1 MMPELA
7 LKEAASKSLDI
18 FMAQLER
25 DMPSDAHYVP
35 SPALDASIQKL
46 CRKAAHPYFRK
57 FLHSAAALLLAAA
70 TAGGMLLATSPQ
82 ARAAFWGWVKEISRN
97 TISYQYSG
105 GTVKN
110 THSLH
115 YALSS
120 IPSGYTEYLA
130 SPQDGF
136 LIYENE
142 NGELLN
148 FIYTEKSD
156 EKSLL
161 IDSENSVVHIVSF
174 GNYSAELL
182 FPFDST
188 KAPAIIW
195 TDEYDTLLI
204 ISGFFSEDEL
214 IHLAE
219 GVKKIS

>member
-115 YALSS
+115 YALGS
-120 IPSGYTEYLA
+120 IPAGYTEYLA

-148 FIYTEKSD
+148 FIYVEKTD
-156 EKSLL
+156 ETSLT
-161 IDSENSVVHIVSF
+161 IGSEALPRTITVN
-174 GNYSAELL
+174 GRPAELI
-182 FPFDST
+182 PSSGTD
-188 KAPAIIW
+188 APAIVW
-195 TDEYDTLLI
+195 TDEYDTLLT
-204 ISGFFSEDEL
+204 ISGFFSEEEL

>member
-46 CRKAAHPYFRK
+46 CRKAAHPYFKK
-57 FLHSAAALLLAAA
+57 FLHSAAAVLLAAA

-115 YALSS
+115 YALGS

-148 FIYTEKSD
+148 FIYVEKTD
-156 EKSLL
+156 ETSLT
-161 IDSENSVVHIVSF
+161 IGSEATPRAVTVN
-174 GNYSAELL
+174 GRPAELI
-182 FPFDST
+182 PSNGTD
-188 KAPAIIW
+188 APAIVW
-195 TDEYDTLLI
+195 TDEYDTLLT
-204 ISGFFSEDEL
+204 ISGFFSEEEL
-214 IHLAE
+214 IRLAE

>member
-70 TAGGMLLATSPQ
+70 TAGGMLLAASPQ

-115 YALSS
+115 YALGS
-120 IPSGYTEYLA
+120 IPAGYTEYLA

-148 FIYTEKSD
+148 FIYIEKTD
-156 EKSLL
+156 ETSLT
-161 IDSENSVVHIVSF
+161 IGSEALPRTITVN
-174 GNYSAELL
+174 GRPAELI
-182 FPFDST
+182 PSNGTD
-188 KAPAIIW
+188 APAIVW
-195 TDEYDTLLI
+195 TDEYDTMLT
-204 ISGFFSEDEL
+204 ISGFFSEEEL

>member
-148 FIYTEKSD
+148 FIYVEKTD
-156 EKSLL
+156 ETSLT
-161 IDSENSVVHIVSF
+161 IGSEALPRTITVN
-174 GNYSAELL
+174 GRPAELI
-182 FPFDST
+182 PSSGTD
-188 KAPAIIW
+188 APAIVW
-195 TDEYDTLLI
+195 TDEYDTLLT
-204 ISGFFSEDEL
+204 ISGFFSEEEL

>member
-1 MMPELA
+1 
-7 LKEAASKSLDI
+7 
-18 FMAQLER
+18 
-25 DMPSDAHYVP
+25 
-35 SPALDASIQKL
+35 
-46 CRKAAHPYFRK
+46 
-57 FLHSAAALLLAAA
+57 
-70 TAGGMLLATSPQ
+70 MLLATSPQ

-115 YALSS
+115 YALDH
-120 IPSGYTEYLA
+120 IPVGYTEYLS

-148 FIYTEKSD
+148 FIYVEKTD
-156 EKSLL
+156 ETSLT
-161 IDSENSVVHIVSF
+161 IGSEALPRTITVN
-174 GNYSAELL
+174 GRPAELI
-182 FPFDST
+182 PSNGTD
-188 KAPAIIW
+188 APAIVW
-195 TDEYDTLLI
+195 TDEYDTLLT
-204 ISGFFSEDEL
+204 ISGFFSEEEL

>member
-46 CRKAAHPYFRK
+46 CRKAAHPYFKK

-70 TAGGMLLATSPQ
+70 TAGGMLLAASPQ

-115 YALSS
+115 YALGS
-120 IPSGYTEYLA
+120 IPAGYTEYLA

-148 FIYTEKSD
+148 FIYVEKTD
-156 EKSLL
+156 ETSLT
-161 IDSENSVVHIVSF
+161 IGSEALPRTITVN
-174 GNYSAELL
+174 GRPAELI
-182 FPFDST
+182 PSSGTD
-188 KAPAIIW
+188 APAIVW
-195 TDEYDTLLI
+195 TDEYDTLLT
-204 ISGFFSEDEL
+204 ISGFFSEEEL